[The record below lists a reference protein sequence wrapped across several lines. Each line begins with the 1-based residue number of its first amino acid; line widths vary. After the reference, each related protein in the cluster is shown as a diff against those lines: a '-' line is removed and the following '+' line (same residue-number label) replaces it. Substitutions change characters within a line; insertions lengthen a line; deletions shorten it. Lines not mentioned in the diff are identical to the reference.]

1 MLTIATFYK
10 FVHLNNCPEIQ
21 EQFQIYCAA
30 QEIKGTIL
38 LATEGINGSIAAP
51 AATVAAAINY
61 FRQDPRL
68 ADLSYQTA
76 TSNGK
81 PPFSKLKIKIKSEI
95 VTFRETTAN
104 PNQQVGTYV
113 DPQEWNK
120 LIADPEV
127 LVIDTRNQ
135 YEVEIGTFEGA
146 IDPQTSSFTEF
157 SNYVRQHLD
166 PQQHQKVA
174 MFCTGGIRCEKAS
187 AWMLAEGFPEVYHL
201 QGGILNY
208 LKSVPATDSKWQGDC
223 YVFDERVAVT
233 HDLQPGNYRTCYDCG
248 LPVTIQRLDCPHC
261 GSQRLVTK
269 TPANPEIS

>member
-21 EQFQIYCAA
+21 EHLQTYCTA
-30 QEIKGTIL
+30 QQIKGTIL

-51 AATVAAAINY
+51 AATVAAAIDY

-68 ADLSYQTA
+68 ADLSYQTS

-95 VTFRETTAN
+95 VTFRESAAD

-113 DPQEWNK
+113 DPQKWNK

-157 SNYVRQHLD
+157 SDYVRQHLD
-166 PQQHQKVA
+166 PQQHRKVA

-248 LPVTIQRLDCPHC
+248 LPVTIQKLDCPHC

>member
-1 MLTIATFYK
+1 MITIATFYK
-10 FVHLNNCPEIQ
+10 FVHLDNCPKIQ
-21 EQFQIYCAA
+21 GQFQVYCES
-30 QEIKGTIL
+30 QQIKGTIL
-38 LATEGINGSIAAP
+38 LAPEGINGSIAAP
-51 AATVAAAINY
+51 AATVAAAMDY
-61 FRQDPRL
+61 FRQDSRL
-68 ADLSYQTA
+68 ADLSYQTS

-81 PPFSKLKIKIKSEI
+81 PPFSKIKVKVKAEI
-95 VTFRETTAN
+95 VTFRESGAD
-104 PNQQVGTYV
+104 PNQQVGIYV

-120 LIADPEV
+120 IIADPEV

-135 YEVEIGTFEGA
+135 YEVEIGTFDGA

-157 SNYVRQHLD
+157 SDYVRQHLD
-166 PQQHQKVA
+166 PQQHRKVA

-233 HDLQPGNYRTCYDCG
+233 HALQPGNYRTCYDCG
-248 LPVTIQRLDCPHC
+248 LPVTIQKLDCPHC